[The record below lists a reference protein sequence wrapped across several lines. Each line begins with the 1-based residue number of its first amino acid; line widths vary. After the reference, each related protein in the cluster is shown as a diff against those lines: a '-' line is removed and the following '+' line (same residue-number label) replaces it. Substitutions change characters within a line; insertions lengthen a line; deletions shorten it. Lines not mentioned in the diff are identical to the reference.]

1 MKKIILLVAV
11 MLTSLLQAQDLITVT
26 TTGGAPIAEGQVF
39 VFNVPFNANTHAA
52 DLPIRVKNIS
62 SQTLRL
68 KLRMESMENANGNLN
83 FIQFCFN
90 GICYYRVQPGSIVP
104 ASLDEAAELNPNDE
118 NNVQD
123 HFGSS
128 YTGDVAGQP
137 VVYNLSI
144 VQVDGSGTIVGNP
157 LRRFTYRYEPTAGVN
172 DFASLKS
179 LGITVKSTVIN
190 NVVEIDAT
198 QNATL
203 QVYGISGQLV
213 KTAAI
218 ATGTQAIDASALATG
233 VYIARFTTED
243 NKTSSI
249 KIAKN

>member
-11 MLTSLLQAQDLITVT
+11 MLTSLLQAQGIVEVT

-39 VFNVPFNANTHAA
+39 VFNNLYSFSNQTAGK
-52 DLPIRVKNIS
+52 LPIQVKNIS
-62 SQTLRL
+62 NQPL
-68 KLRMESMENANGNLN
+68 KLKIKVQAIANNAA
-83 FIQFCFN
+83 
-90 GICYYRVQPGSIVP
+90 V
-104 ASLDEAAELNPNDE
+104 AD
-118 NNVQD
+118 NVQLCFGTNCYSHVNVGMAYPNTGIVIAPGASNDAED
-123 HFGSS
+123 HFLNS
-128 YTGDVAGQP
+128 YAGDVAGQP
-137 VVYNLSI
+137 VDYTLQI
-144 VQVDGSGTIVGNP
+144 VQYNDNNVEIAT
-157 LRRFTYRYEPTAGVN
+157 LRTFTFRYSATMGIN

-203 QVYGISGQLV
+203 QVYSINGQLV